1 MKFTLLKFAIVG
13 VLNTLIDLIVLNCLI
28 VFFGVGVHGEMY
40 ILFKS
45 ISFLAAVINSY
56 ILNKYWV
63 FEHTESASVK
73 ETSLF
78 LFISI
83 IGFVL
88 NVGVS
93 FGVFIL
99 IKDTGIF
106 LSLVPTISALCGTSV
121 VLLWN
126 FIGYKFIVFK
136 K

>member
-1 MKFTLLKFAIVG
+1 MKFTIFKFVVVG

-28 VFFGVGVHGEMY
+28 IFFGVGIHGEMY

-63 FEHTESASVK
+63 FEHTESANVK

-78 LFISI
+78 FVVSI

-93 FGVFIL
+93 FGAFII
-99 IKDTGIF
+99 IKDIGIF
-106 LSLVPTISALCGTSV
+106 LILAPTISALCGTSV